1 MALPTRRSSSAST
14 PTTTGSRSEP
24 VQQLDQLQDSLMQML
39 RGIWPDSEGRVLDA
53 EAGWIPAVDVE
64 ETDDAWL
71 VEAELPGVDRDDVHV
86 ELRDAELAIYGEIK
100 ERERR
105 GVLRRRT
112 RRVGRFDFH
121 VALPGDLDADGIDA
135 TLRDGVLIV
144 RIPKQQRSQPRRI
157 EVGRG

>member
-1 MALPTRRSSSAST
+1 
-14 PTTTGSRSEP
+14 

-39 RGIWPDSEGRVLDA
+39 RGIWPESEGRVIDA

-135 TLRDGVLIV
+135 TLRDGVLTV